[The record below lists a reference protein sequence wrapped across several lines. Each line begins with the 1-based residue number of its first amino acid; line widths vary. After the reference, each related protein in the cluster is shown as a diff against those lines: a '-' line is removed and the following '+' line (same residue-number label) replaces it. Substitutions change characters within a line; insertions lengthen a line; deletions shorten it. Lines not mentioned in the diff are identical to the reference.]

1 MEILCKLTI
10 GLIIRGATMDDMFIM
25 HTQLISL
32 NESAKT
38 IQPYLIAVAAFAV
51 GYMAS
56 TVRHGN
62 TEKIRARH
70 YALSLSIRAAFLY
83 TSFSPMRPR
92 K

>member
-51 GYMAS
+51 GYMARS
-56 TVRHGN
+56 LKRWFYRFLYRELYRRHG
-62 TEKIRARH
+62 
-70 YALSLSIRAAFLY
+70 
-83 TSFSPMRPR
+83 
-92 K
+92 